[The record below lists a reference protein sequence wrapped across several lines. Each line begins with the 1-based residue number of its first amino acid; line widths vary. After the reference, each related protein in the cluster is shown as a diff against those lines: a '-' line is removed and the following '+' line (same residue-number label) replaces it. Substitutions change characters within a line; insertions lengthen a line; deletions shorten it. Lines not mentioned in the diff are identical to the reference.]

1 MTLGHQASRIVRRR
15 TAGVL
20 AGVLCAA
27 GAAILTTPALAAD
40 FSGKRITI
48 LVPFNEG
55 GGTDSYTRFL
65 SPFFQKHLPG
75 NPKILV
81 LNKSGAGGILGGNYF
96 EQKAKK
102 DGTWVFAL
110 STSTLSNFALKDP
123 RVKFKLDQYIPII
136 LSPRGVMQYVRKD
149 LGVQDVTDIGAKIDA
164 IKSHAI
170 DKRVFGG
177 KTPTSMGLGL
187 RVALSLVG
195 VEVKSVWGMKGNGP
209 MALAFER
216 GEFTVNF
223 DNSLSFKNNRKK
235 MYEDGLAVPLYT
247 FGVISDGGKVVRD
260 PAWPDIPTFHETYAA
275 VHGKEP
281 AGDEFEAWEALF
293 HMSVTMSKSLNLPAD
308 TPKDVVDAWRNAARA
323 ILKDPEFIAKRTK
336 IFGDY
341 PQTIGD
347 AAVAIRNKATT
358 ISPGAR
364 EYLRKYLKSRHDVK
378 LNL

>member
-164 IKSHAI
+164 IKSH
-170 DKRVFGG
+170 
-177 KTPTSMGLGL
+177 
-187 RVALSLVG
+187 
-195 VEVKSVWGMKGNGP
+195 
-209 MALAFER
+209 
-216 GEFTVNF
+216 
-223 DNSLSFKNNRKK
+223 
-235 MYEDGLAVPLYT
+235 
-247 FGVISDGGKVVRD
+247 
-260 PAWPDIPTFHETYAA
+260 
-275 VHGKEP
+275 
-281 AGDEFEAWEALF
+281 
-293 HMSVTMSKSLNLPAD
+293 
-308 TPKDVVDAWRNAARA
+308 
-323 ILKDPEFIAKRTK
+323 
-336 IFGDY
+336 
-341 PQTIGD
+341 
-347 AAVAIRNKATT
+347 
-358 ISPGAR
+358 
-364 EYLRKYLKSRHDVK
+364 
-378 LNL
+378 